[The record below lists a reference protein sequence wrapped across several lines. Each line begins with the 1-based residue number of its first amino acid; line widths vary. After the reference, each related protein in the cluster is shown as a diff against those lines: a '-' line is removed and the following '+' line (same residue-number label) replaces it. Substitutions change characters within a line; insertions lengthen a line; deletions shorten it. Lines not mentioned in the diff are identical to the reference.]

1 MNQKIL
7 VLGSSGMLGQAVT
20 DLFRHDPHY
29 EVVAWNKDDMDP
41 SRQGFAA
48 VDVTDFALLRQK
60 LLEVKPDVILN
71 CVAYNAVDLCEENEE
86 AYAKALLLNRDLPME
101 LAEISN
107 DLDAI
112 LVHYSTDYVFDGT
125 IEEKSGGGC
134 GNSSCCGGGCHG
146 GGARG
151 YGEGA
156 FPNPLSRY
164 GATKAAGEEVVMM
177 NAKQYYIIRLSKLF
191 GEKAQSPD
199 GKRSFFDVMLEA
211 GKAKE
216 EVQVVDD
223 EKSCFTYAPDLAMAT
238 KDLIEDQEQWGIYH
252 LPNAGAV
259 TWYEAVVE
267 LYRQSG
273 LATKVVPV
281 TSDAFPRP
289 AKRPSFSALINTKRP
304 PLRRYEVALAEYLS
318 DKK

>member
-1 MNQKIL
+1 MAQKVAI
-7 VLGSSGMLGQAVT
+7 LGSLGMLGQALT
-20 DLFRHDPHY
+20 DLFRHDPGY
-29 EVVAWNKDDMDP
+29 DVVAWDKDDI
-41 SRQGFAA
+41 
-48 VDVTDFALLRQK
+48 DVTDFTLLRQK
-60 LLEVKPDVILN
+60 LLEVKPTVILN
-71 CVAYNAVDLCEENEE
+71 CVAYNAVDLCEENDE
-86 AYAKALLLNRDLPME
+86 AYAKALILNRDLPME

-107 DLDAI
+107 DLDAT
-112 LVHYSTDYVFDGT
+112 LVQYSTDYVFDGT
-125 IEEKSGGGC
+125 IEDKKSGGGC

-164 GATKAAGEEVVMM
+164 GASKAAGEEVVMM
-177 NAKQYYIIRLSKLF
+177 NAKQYYIVRLSKLF
-191 GEKAQSPD
+191 GEEAKSPE
-199 GKRSFFDVMLEA
+199 GKRSFFDVMLDA
-211 GKAKE
+211 GKTKE

-238 KDLIEDQEQWGIYH
+238 KDILEDHEQWGIYH
-252 LPNAGAV
+252 LTNTGAV
-259 TWYEAVVE
+259 TWYEAVQE
-267 LYRQSG
+267 LYHQAG
-273 LATKVVPV
+273 LTTKIIPV
-281 TSDAFPRP
+281 ASDAFPRP

>member
-1 MNQKIL
+1 LI
-7 VLGSSGMLGQAVT
+7 
-20 DLFRHDPHY
+20 
-29 EVVAWNKDDMDP
+29 
-41 SRQGFAA
+41 
-48 VDVTDFALLRQK
+48 
-60 LLEVKPDVILN
+60 
-71 CVAYNAVDLCEENEE
+71 
-86 AYAKALLLNRDLPME
+86 LNRDLPME

-107 DLDAI
+107 DLDAT
-112 LVHYSTDYVFDGT
+112 LVQYSTDYVFDGT
-125 IEEKSGGGC
+125 IEDKKSGGGC

-164 GATKAAGEEVVMM
+164 GASKAAGEEVVMM
-177 NAKQYYIIRLSKLF
+177 NAKQYYIVRLSKLF
-191 GEKAQSPD
+191 GEEAKSPE
-199 GKRSFFDVMLEA
+199 GKRSFFDVMLDA
-211 GKAKE
+211 GKTKE

-238 KDLIEDQEQWGIYH
+238 KDILEDHEQWGIYH
-252 LPNAGAV
+252 LTNTGAV
-259 TWYEAVVE
+259 TWYEAVQE
-267 LYRQSG
+267 LYHQAG
-273 LATKVVPV
+273 LTTKIIPV
-281 TSDAFPRP
+281 ASDAFPRP